1 MPSSHASQV
10 PAATSASRS
19 IRSFLHLQNG
29 KGSASATSL
38 PPASVN
44 RLTDEFL
51 RAVSGVGST
60 HQAGA
65 TSGISGSLDEDV
77 VAKML
82 SDGARSHDAHLQKM
96 SLVATPSS
104 ISSSPRMRK
113 VQKSSGSVSPKSPRS
128 SEARVRAAAESTSL
142 PPAPAAAAS
151 IAKALAQMQLPKPRT
166 DVHQPQQIP
175 QPVSQPR
182 QESYKQAARAAAP
195 SLSLGDPIP
204 PPPSASRTEDS
215 GGTKARH
222 DISADG
228 ALSVL
233 AGLAEIREMKAGSLE
248 RSLERESV
256 RRRSSRCAARGS
268 RCLAAGAHQP
278 SCGY

>member
-1 MPSSHASQV
+1 
-10 PAATSASRS
+10 
-19 IRSFLHLQNG
+19 
-29 KGSASATSL
+29 
-38 PPASVN
+38 
-44 RLTDEFL
+44 
-51 RAVSGVGST
+51 
-60 HQAGA
+60 
-65 TSGISGSLDEDV
+65 
-77 VAKML
+77 
-82 SDGARSHDAHLQKM
+82 
-96 SLVATPSS
+96 
-104 ISSSPRMRK
+104 
-113 VQKSSGSVSPKSPRS
+113 
-128 SEARVRAAAESTSL
+128 VRAAAESTSL

-182 QESYKQAARAAAP
+182 QESYKEAARAAAP
-195 SLSLGDPIP
+195 SFSLGDPIP

-256 RRRSSRCAARGS
+256 RRRHGLLVVRCCSRLTLSCCRCSSAILRILKPSLHLFLYVAYQNARNCISFSDHIPVTHAPTGAVRLS
-268 RCLAAGAHQP
+268 RR
-278 SCGY
+278 SFI